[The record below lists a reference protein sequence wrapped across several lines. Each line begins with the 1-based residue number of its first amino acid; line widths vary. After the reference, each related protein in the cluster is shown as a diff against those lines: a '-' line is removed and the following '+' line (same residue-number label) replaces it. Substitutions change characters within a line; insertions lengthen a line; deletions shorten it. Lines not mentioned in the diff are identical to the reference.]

1 LIDEQ
6 EANLLELDLKYKAE
20 YTEYYMKEQ
29 KDIFDELNVTKK
41 LLNERVKFSFMH
53 IVDLIKKRVSFFGIY
68 SIWDQVE
75 LTEEKLMHLRT
86 QLDKKSRLILEQQNQ
101 IRTNFN
107 TLHKKVDPDKIID
120 IDHSQSKEVT
130 KKERKQKKSSKKLLN
145 NIN

>member
-1 LIDEQ
+1 MIEKLMKQFQPKDETVFAEVQNEENLVDPNQVIDEDDLIDEQ

-20 YTEYYMKEQ
+20 YAEYYMKEQ

-75 LTEEKLMHLRT
+75 LT
-86 QLDKKSRLILEQQNQ
+86 
-101 IRTNFN
+101 
-107 TLHKKVDPDKIID
+107 
-120 IDHSQSKEVT
+120 
-130 KKERKQKKSSKKLLN
+130 
-145 NIN
+145 

>member
-1 LIDEQ
+1 
-6 EANLLELDLKYKAE
+6 
-20 YTEYYMKEQ
+20 MKEQ

-120 IDHSQSKEVT
+120 IDHSQRKEVT
-130 KKERKQKKSSKKLLN
+130 KKERKQKKSSKKTFK
-145 NIN
+145 

>member
-1 LIDEQ
+1 MKEFQPKDETVLAEDQNEENLVDPNQVIDEDDLIDEQ

-20 YTEYYMKEQ
+20 YAEYYMKEQ

-75 LTEEKLMHLRT
+75 LT
-86 QLDKKSRLILEQQNQ
+86 
-101 IRTNFN
+101 
-107 TLHKKVDPDKIID
+107 
-120 IDHSQSKEVT
+120 
-130 KKERKQKKSSKKLLN
+130 
-145 NIN
+145 

>member
-1 LIDEQ
+1 MIDEQ

-20 YTEYYMKEQ
+20 YAEYYMKEQ

-75 LTEEKLMHLRT
+75 LT
-86 QLDKKSRLILEQQNQ
+86 
-101 IRTNFN
+101 
-107 TLHKKVDPDKIID
+107 
-120 IDHSQSKEVT
+120 
-130 KKERKQKKSSKKLLN
+130 
-145 NIN
+145 